1 VTEPAT
7 GLNEVTAGVVE
18 ALGRRQA
25 EVETD
30 RSEEIAAP

>member
-18 ALGRRQA
+18 ALGRRLA
-25 EVETD
+25 EAEQD
-30 RSEEIAAP
+30 RPEEIAAP